1 MICSVSFASVA
12 FMRVSVTLFVPSLGC
27 IPTDRSVTLSRD
39 LGRFRILP
47 AGPPYIWSRAP
58 RWPLSCYLMYLC
70 DSGMFFHY
78 ILPRVSC
85 SASLFFFT
93 CIIFFFESLLNS
105 YGLLFLLY
113 FQMFSPAL
121 CGLSLTMSE
130 LPPYAA

>member
-1 MICSVSFASVA
+1 
-12 FMRVSVTLFVPSLGC
+12 MRVSVTLFVPSLGC
-27 IPTDRSVTLSRD
+27 IPTGRSVTLSRD

-70 DSGMFFHY
+70 DSCMFFHY
-78 ILPRVSC
+78 ILPRVSF
-85 SASLFFFT
+85 SASFFT
-93 CIIFFFESLLNS
+93 RIIFFFESLLNP